1 MSILLNAISPCGLG
15 TSNIASLGRAMKQN
29 DFNKLLHAAID
40 NEINIIDT
48 ANTYGSGDSEFM
60 IGKSI
65 RNIRDDLFIMTKAG
79 LPVVNLP
86 EYLSPLNQ
94 IGKKVLQRVT
104 KRGNYSKK
112 NLIFSLEMSLKR
124 LNVDYVDCFFLH
136 EPSFDDLINSNDY
149 YEGLDYIKSSGMS
162 RSIGV
167 STNEIAVLKD
177 VEKYINIDIVQSK
190 MPYFSNHKN
199 ILFYCNEKNIPII
212 VNQVFSGLNEV
223 NLKSKIEMLFNK
235 HNIALKE
242 MNSVLVSYA
251 INHLKID
258 SLIIGTRNLAHL
270 QENILAK
277 NLNVMD
283 YKALFDDISNL

>member
-1 MSILLNAISPCGLG
+1 MSILLKDISLIGLG
-15 TSNIASLGRAMKQN
+15 TSNIASLGRSMN
-29 DFNKLLHAAID
+29 HYNFNNLLHAAID

-65 RNIRDDLFIMTKAG
+65 RNVRDDLFIMTKAG

-112 NLIFSLEMSLKR
+112 NLISSLEKSLKR

-136 EPSFDDLINSNDY
+136 EPCFNDLKVSNDY
-149 YEGLDYIKSSGMS
+149 YEGLDYIRSAGLS
-162 RSIGV
+162 RYIGV
-167 STNEIAVLKD
+167 STNDASVLED

-190 MPYFSNHKN
+190 MPYLSEDKK
-199 ILFYCNEKNIPII
+199 ILTYCNNKNIPIV
-212 VNQVFSGLNEV
+212 VNQVFSS
-223 NLKSKIEMLFNK
+223 KSEMDIKIKIERVFNK
-235 HNIALKE
+235 YNIKPE
-242 MNSVLVSYA
+242 ETNSVLVSYA
-251 INHLKID
+251 IHHLKLN
-258 SLIIGTRNLAHL
+258 SLIIGTKNSDHL
-270 QENILAK
+270 KENILALK
-277 NLNVMD
+277 LD
-283 YKALFDDISNL
+283 FCSYKDLFNDISNL